1 MWVVN
6 DLMLVNFI
14 ESGDV
19 VKIDDKIV
27 HVTRIDIQTDIVIIY
42 GYDDNWGEDAV
53 WEYPSDSMIEVMIED

>member
-27 HVTRIDIQTDIVIIY
+27 HVTRIDIQTDIVIVF
-42 GYDDNWGEDAV
+42 GYDDSWGEDAI
-53 WEYPSDSMIEVMIED
+53 WEYPSDSMIKVMIED

>member
-27 HVTRIDIQTDIVIIY
+27 HVTRIDIQTDIVIIF
-42 GYDDNWGEDAV
+42 GYDDSWGEDAV

>member
-27 HVTRIDIQTDIVIIY
+27 HVTRIDIQTDLVIIY

-53 WEYPSDSMIEVMIED
+53 WEYPSDSMIEIMIED

>member
-27 HVTRIDIQTDIVIIY
+27 HVTRIDIQTDIVIIF
-42 GYDDNWGEDAV
+42 GYDDEWGEDAV

>member
-27 HVTRIDIQTDIVIIY
+27 HVTRIDSQQDLVIIY
-42 GYDDNWGEDAV
+42 GYDDSWGEDAV
-53 WEYPSDSMIEVMIED
+53 WEYPSDSMIEIMIED

>member
-14 ESGDV
+14 EPGDV
-19 VKIDDKIV
+19 VKIHDKVV
-27 HVTRIDIQTDIVIIY
+27 HVTKIDIQTDIVIVF
-42 GYDDNWGEDAV
+42 GYDDGWGEDAI

>member
-27 HVTRIDIQTDIVIIY
+27 HVRVIDPQQDLVIIY
-42 GYDDNWGEDAV
+42 GYDDSWGEDAT
-53 WEYPSDSMIEVMIED
+53 WEYPSDTMIEIMIED

>member
-27 HVTRIDIQTDIVIIY
+27 HVTRIDIQTDIVIIF
-42 GYDDNWGEDAV
+42 GYDDSGGEDAV
-53 WEYPSDSMIEVMIED
+53 WEYPSDVMIEIMIED